1 MMHYT
6 TTVTTD
12 AQDNYIIT
20 IPDQILNYLE
30 WKEGDTLNWQIS
42 DSKQI
47 IITKIKNAEESGGED
62 QESNISE
69 ATEEDWEDFWY
80 NSESEGKDYDQ
91 RYDEDLSEGRLHPRQ
106 RRNLRC
112 QPRNLRS
119 SVPLART
126 ARIGV
131 KHTRSKDIKLFPVNC
146 MPWRLEPRTGKFNL
160 SWYMCFD
167 HAVDQIE
174 RQNLSPRD
182 YKLQCYVSVP
192 LTDPLTGSVR
202 IQRYVRQSRP
212 SMTLDE

>member
-12 AQDNYIIT
+12 AQENYIIT

-91 RYDEDLSEGRLHPRQ
+91 RYDEWIS
-106 RRNLRC
+106 
-112 QPRNLRS
+112 
-119 SVPLART
+119 ARDAYIQAT
-126 ARIGV
+126 NEETYGV
-131 KHTRSKDIKLFPVNC
+131 NPETFGQAYHSPEQQGS
-146 MPWRLEPRTGKFNL
+146 WR
-160 SWYMCFD
+160 
-167 HAVDQIE
+167 
-174 RQNLSPRD
+174 
-182 YKLQCYVSVP
+182 
-192 LTDPLTGSVR
+192 
-202 IQRYVRQSRP
+202 
-212 SMTLDE
+212 